1 MAMLKFAFSLLF
13 PIIINCLFMP
23 GSMAQS
29 QQGPEELSSLENLVR
44 FDVSDP
50 SIPEISFNSP
60 IAFTD
65 PSLIMGQITEVVV
78 DESGRVFVADRDN
91 SSVYMFDK
99 DGKYITT
106 IGGEGDGPGEFRSLR
121 NLAAGSGYLHAFDMS
136 QRRITR
142 FDLETLQEAGT
153 TALSGDEP
161 QTGGFNMSRFPNGFY
176 LMPDG
181 NYLLSFSAFTFPGMG
196 GQSDDVPMLD
206 FDILTPGGEYLG
218 FEGIELRAN
227 ESVTSASGNSF
238 RVIMPSYAQKAFT
251 AVSPDG
257 RIYTNWSEELLVKE
271 YDVNGTYQR
280 AFFSEYRKPAI
291 DRDELL
297 ASAKETYD
305 EASYELL
312 KEQEFPETWP
322 AVQHL
327 LADDSNRLWIALYT
341 GNDMRKWV
349 VFNIRSGKP
358 EAVFELPSNHRI
370 QQLKGEYVYVLEP
383 DSDGFDSVKRYKV
396 KF

>member
-1 MAMLKFAFSLLF
+1 MLKPAFLLF
-13 PIIINCLFMP
+13 FSIFVNGLFI
-23 GSMAQS
+23 SDISAQP
-29 QQGPEELSSLENLVR
+29 QEGPQDLSSLENLVR
-44 FDVSDP
+44 FDVNNA
-50 SIPEISFNSP
+50 SISEISFNNSVT
-60 IAFTD
+60 FTN
-65 PSLIMGQITEVVV
+65 PSLIMGQITEVAV
-78 DESGRVFVADRDN
+78 DENGRVFIADRDN
-91 SSVYMFDK
+91 SSIYLFDQ
-99 DGKYITT
+99 DGSYVTT
-106 IGGEGDGPGEFRSLR
+106 IGGAGDGPGEFRTLR
-121 NLAAGSGYLHAFDMS
+121 NIAAGSGHLHAFDMS

-161 QTGGFNMSRFPNGFY
+161 QNGGFNMSRFPNGFH

-227 ESVTSASGNSF
+227 ESVTSSSGNSL
-238 RVIMPSYAQKAFT
+238 RVIMPSYARKALT

-271 YDVNGTYQR
+271 YDAEGTYQR

-297 ASAKETYD
+297 DSAKETYD
-305 EASYELL
+305 EASFELL
-312 KEQEFPETWP
+312 KAQEFPDTWP
-322 AVQHL
+322 AVQQM
-327 LADDSNRLWIALYT
+327 LADDSNRLWIALYAGSDLRRWIVLNSS
-341 GNDMRKWV
+341 GN
-349 VFNIRSGKP
+349 P
-358 EAVFELPSNHRI
+358 EGAFELPSDHRI
-370 QQLKGEYVYVLEP
+370 QQVRGEYAYVIEP
-383 DSDGFDSVKRYKV
+383 DSDGFDSVKRYEV
-396 KF
+396 NF